1 MRKENRWMIWYR
13 NTRIQKENQIIGG
26 NIGYQRKAKTGKQNI
41 KALAAWATTA
51 MLVPGLLTG
60 CGNVSTDS
68 SVTDSISATQS
79 ITASN
84 ISNTGTGTGAAST
97 SQSTSENLSKAEV
110 TFTFSDSGIEAALT
124 SLGDESTSE
133 KYEIADTSLV
143 IKEAGVYVLAGS
155 CTDGNVKVKKGTTGV
170 VLVLNGLTLTSADTA
185 VIACNKSSQ
194 VTIEAAAGSENTL
207 TDSAQ
212 NNEDNYPDN
221 ENVEN
226 AVLKCKDGSQVVLCG
241 TGILNINANGKNGI
255 KSGATTT
262 EEGEASLTI
271 KELTLNITAP
281 VNDAIN
287 AEQLLNVESGS
298 LTISA
303 ADDAVHCDLVLN
315 IGEEGTQGP
324 SITITECNEGLEGAT
339 VNIVSGEIDITA
351 SDDCINVANSSL
363 NGYDFEMNISG
374 GTINAYTSNGDGFDS
389 NADMN
394 ISGGTVVV
402 WSANSADNE
411 PLDADGTITISGG
424 IVLAAGGGS
433 GMGMNLEASQSCV
446 IFGSDSFGGF
456 GGGMEGGFGSFGSRP
471 GSFGQ
476 SSSDPQN
483 NAQGNSEGSTESSQ
497 NASPNASQNGS
508 PNRSPSGSDGNGVP
522 AGQGD
527 ENGPADMEGGMTPP
541 NLPENNGTGALSGQP
556 DGNGSANTDG
566 SMTPPELPENSGTG
580 TPSGQPGGS
589 SSIAA
594 GDTFTI
600 TDASG
605 NVVYSGTAVCNA
617 NYLIFSSE
625 EVTAKESYTLSSN
638 DTEIETSEA
647 ASGTVESGFSFGGR
661 GGQPGGGRPGSNTNG
676 STDGAAS
683 GSTDGNTN
691 GAASGNTD
699 GNTFGAAIGSADGN
713 TNGAASGN
721 TDGNFDPGT
730 NSSTGDRSE
739 LPDAQKPDKNVLSK
753 EEEGGNI

>member
-1 MRKENRWMIWYR
+1 MRRDDRWMTWNR
-13 NTRIQKENQIIGG
+13 NIGIQKTKDIFSGDTEH
-26 NIGYQRKAKTGKQNI
+26 QRKGRKRSART
-41 KALAAWATTA
+41 LTAWATVA
-51 MLVPGLLTG
+51 FLVPGLLTG
-60 CGNVSTDS
+60 CGNVSADS
-68 SVTDSISATQS
+68 TVTDSINATQS

-84 ISNTGTGTGAAST
+84 VSNTGTGAGTTST
-97 SQSTSENLSKAEV
+97 SQDSSENLSKAEV

-124 SLGDESTSE
+124 SIGDGNTSE
-133 KYEIADTSLV
+133 KYEIDGTSLV

-262 EEGEASLTI
+262 EEGEAYLTI

-324 SITITECNEGLEGAT
+324 SITITECNEGLEGAI
-339 VNIVSGEIDITA
+339 VNIASGEIDVTA
-351 SDDCINVANSSL
+351 SDDCINAANSSL
-363 NGYDFEMNISG
+363 SGYDFEINISG
-374 GTINAYTSNGDGFDS
+374 GTINAYTSGGDGFDS

-411 PLDADGTITISGG
+411 PLDADRTITISGG
-424 IVLAAGGGS
+424 IVLAAGGSS
-433 GMGMNLEASQSCV
+433 GMGMNLEASQPCV

-456 GGGMEGGFGSFGSRP
+456 GGFGGGMGGGFGFFGGRP
-471 GSFGQ
+471 GSSSQ
-476 SSSDPQN
+476 SSSDSQN
-483 NAQGNSEGSTESSQ
+483 NVQGNAEGSTESSQ
-497 NASPNASQNGS
+497 NASPSG
-508 PNRSPSGSDGNGVP
+508 SPSGSDGNGAP

-527 ENGPADMEGGMTPP
+527 GNGPANMDGSMTPP
-541 NLPENNGTGALSGQP
+541 ELPENSGTGTPSGQP
-556 DGNGSANTDG
+556 DGNGSANMDG

-589 SSIAA
+589 SSITT

-605 NVVYSGTAVCNA
+605 NVVYSGIAVCNV
-617 NYLIFSSE
+617 NYVIFSSE
-625 EVTAKESYTLSSN
+625 EVSAEESYTLSSN

-676 STDGAAS
+676 STDGNMNGAAS
-683 GSTDGNTN
+683 GSTD
-691 GAASGNTD
+691 D
-699 GNTFGAAIGSADGN
+699 
-713 TNGAASGN
+713 
-721 TDGNFDPGT
+721 
-730 NSSTGDRSE
+730 
-739 LPDAQKPDKNVLSK
+739 LSVHWAL
-753 EEEGGNI
+753 

>member
-1 MRKENRWMIWYR
+1 MRKENRWMTWYR
-13 NTRIQKENQIIGG
+13 NTRIQKKNQTIGG
-26 NIGYQRKAKTGKQNI
+26 NIGYQRKAKTRKQNT
-41 KALAAWATTA
+41 KALAAWATAA

-60 CGNVSTDS
+60 CGNINTDS
-68 SVTDSISATQS
+68 SVTDGISATQS

-84 ISNTGTGTGAAST
+84 ISNTGTKTGAAST

-110 TFTFSDSGIEAALT
+110 TFIFSDSGIEAALT
-124 SLGDESTSE
+124 SIGDENTSE
-133 KYEIADTSLV
+133 KYEIDGTSLV
-143 IKEAGVYVLAGS
+143 IKEAGVYVLTGS

-207 TDSAQ
+207 TDSEQ

-303 ADDAVHCDLVLN
+303 GDDAVHCDLVLN

-339 VNIVSGEIDITA
+339 VNIASGEIDITA
-351 SDDCINVANSSL
+351 SDDCINAANSSL

-433 GMGMNLEASQSCV
+433 GMGMNLEASQACV
-446 IFGSDSFGGF
+446 IFGSDSFGG
-456 GGGMEGGFGSFGSRP
+456 GMEGGFGFFGGKP
-471 GSFGQ
+471 GSADQNSSDSQ
-476 SSSDPQN
+476 SS
-483 NAQGNSEGSTESSQ
+483 AQGNAEGSTESSQ
-497 NASPNASQNGS
+497 SASQPG
-508 PNRSPSGSDGNGVP
+508 GDG
-522 AGQGD
+522 
-527 ENGPADMEGGMTPP
+527 NGPADMDGSMTPP
-541 NLPENNGTGALSGQP
+541 KMPES
-556 DGNGSANTDG
+556 DGNGASAGRGNGSTNTDG
-566 SMTPPELPENSGTG
+566 SMTPPKMPESDGNGASF
-580 TPSGQPGGS
+580 GQTSGS

-617 NYLIFSSE
+617 NYVIFSSE
-625 EVTAKESYTLSSN
+625 EVTAEESYTLSSD

-647 ASGTVESGFSFGGR
+647 ATGTVESGFSFGGR
-661 GGQPGGGRPGSNTNG
+661 GGQFGGDRPGSNTNG
-676 STDGAAS
+676 STDGAAN

-691 GAASGNTD
+691 GAASGNID
-699 GNTFGAAIGSADGN
+699 RS
-713 TNGAASGN
+713 
-721 TDGNFDPGT
+721 FDPGT
-730 NSSTGDRSE
+730 NSSTGGRPE
-739 LPDAQKPDKNVLSK
+739 LPDGQKPDKNVLSK
-753 EEEGGNI
+753 EEEGENL

>member
-13 NTRIQKENQIIGG
+13 NTRIQKKNQIIGG
-26 NIGYQRKAKTGKQNI
+26 NIGYQRKAKTRKQNI
-41 KALAAWATTA
+41 KALAVWTTAA

-84 ISNTGTGTGAAST
+84 ISNTDTGTGAAST
-97 SQSTSENLSKAEV
+97 SQRTSENLSKAEV
-110 TFTFSDSGIEAALT
+110 AFTFSDSGIEAVLT
-124 SLGDESTSE
+124 NLGDESTSE
-133 KYEIADTSLV
+133 KYEIDGTGLV
-143 IKEAGVYVLAGS
+143 IKKAGVYVLAGS
-155 CTDGNVKVKKGTTGV
+155 CTDGSVKVKKGTTGV

-281 VNDAIN
+281 VNDALN

-339 VNIVSGEIDITA
+339 VNIASGDIDITA
-351 SDDCINVANSSL
+351 SDDCINAGNSGLSS
-363 NGYDFEMNISG
+363 YDFEINISG

-394 ISGGTVVV
+394 ISAGTVVV

-433 GMGMNLEASQSCV
+433 GMGMNLEASQACV

-456 GGGMEGGFGSFGSRP
+456 GGGFGFFGGRP

-476 SSSDPQN
+476 SSSDAQN

-497 NASPNASQNGS
+497 NASPSG
-508 PNRSPSGSDGNGVP
+508 SPSGSDGNGAP

-527 ENGPADMEGGMTPP
+527 ENGPANM
-541 NLPENNGTGALSGQP
+541 
-556 DGNGSANTDG
+556 DG
-566 SMTPPELPENSGTG
+566 SMTPPKLPENSGTG
-580 TPSGQPGGS
+580 TSSGQPGGS

-600 TDASG
+600 TDGSG

-617 NYLIFSSE
+617 NYVIFSSE
-625 EVTAKESYTLSSN
+625 EVTAKESYTLTSN

-676 STDGAAS
+676 STF
-683 GSTDGNTN
+683 

-699 GNTFGAAIGSADGN
+699 GNTFGAAIGSTDGN
-713 TNGAASGN
+713 TNGVASGN
-721 TDGNFDPGT
+721 TDGSFDPGT

>member
-13 NTRIQKENQIIGG
+13 NTRIQKKNQIIGG
-26 NIGYQRKAKTGKQNI
+26 NIGYQRKAKTRKQNI
-41 KALAAWATTA
+41 KALAVWTTA
-51 MLVPGLLTG
+51 AMLLPGLLTG

-84 ISNTGTGTGAAST
+84 ISNTDTGTGAAST
-97 SQSTSENLSKAEV
+97 SQRTSENLSKAEV
-110 TFTFSDSGIEAALT
+110 AFTFSDSGIEAVLT
-124 SLGDESTSE
+124 NLGDESTSE
-133 KYEIADTSLV
+133 KYEIDGTSLV
-143 IKEAGVYVLAGS
+143 IKKAGVYVLAGS
-155 CTDGNVKVKKGTTGV
+155 CTDGSVKVKKGTTGV

-281 VNDAIN
+281 VNDALN
-287 AEQLLNVESGS
+287 AEELLNVESGS

-339 VNIVSGEIDITA
+339 VNIASGDIDITA
-351 SDDCINVANSSL
+351 SDDCINAGNSGLS
-363 NGYDFEMNISG
+363 GYDFEINISG

-394 ISGGTVVV
+394 ISAGTVVV

-456 GGGMEGGFGSFGSRP
+456 GEGMEGGFGSFGSRP

-476 SSSDPQN
+476 SSSDSRN

-497 NASPNASQNGS
+497 NTSPSG
-508 PNRSPSGSDGNGVP
+508 SPSGSDRNGAP

-527 ENGPADMEGGMTPP
+527 
-541 NLPENNGTGALSGQP
+541 
-556 DGNGSANTDG
+556 GNGSADMDD
-566 SMTPPELPENSGTG
+566 SMTPPKLPENSGTG
-580 TPSGQPGGS
+580 TPSGQPDGNGSVNMDDSMTPPKLPENSGTGTSSGQPGGS

-594 GDTFTI
+594 GDSFTI

-605 NVVYSGTAVCNA
+605 NVVYSGIAVCNA
-617 NYLIFSSE
+617 NYVIFSSE
-625 EVTAKESYTLSSN
+625 EVTVKESYTLTSN

-699 GNTFGAAIGSADGN
+699 GSTF
-713 TNGAASGN
+713 GAASGN
-721 TDGNFDPGT
+721 TDG
-730 NSSTGDRSE
+730 STFGAASGSTDG
-739 LPDAQKPDKNVLSK
+739 NTF
-753 EEEGGNI
+753 GG

>member
-1 MRKENRWMIWYR
+1 MRRDDRWMIWNR
-13 NTRIQKENQIIGG
+13 NTGIQKTKDIFSGDTEH
-26 NIGYQRKAKTGKQNI
+26 QRKARKRSART
-41 KALAAWATTA
+41 LTAWATVA
-51 MLVPGLLTG
+51 FLVPGLLTG
-60 CGNVSTDS
+60 CGNVSADS
-68 SVTDSISATQS
+68 TVTDSINATQS

-84 ISNTGTGTGAAST
+84 VSNTGTGADTTST
-97 SQSTSENLSKAEV
+97 SQASSENLSKAEV
-110 TFTFSDSGIEAALT
+110 TFTFSDNGIEAALT
-124 SLGDESTSE
+124 SLGDKSTSE
-133 KYEIADTSLV
+133 KYEIDGTSLV
-143 IKEAGVYVLAGS
+143 IKEAGVYVLTGS
-155 CTDGNVKVKKGTTGV
+155 CADGNVKVKKGTTGV

-221 ENVEN
+221 ENAEN

-241 TGILNINANGKNGI
+241 TGTLNINANGKNGI

-271 KELTLNITAP
+271 KELTLNITAS

-287 AEQLLNVESGS
+287 AEQLLNVESGN

-324 SITITECNEGLEGAT
+324 SITITECYEGLEGAV
-339 VNIVSGEIDITA
+339 VNIASGDIDITA
-351 SDDCINVANSSL
+351 SDDCINAANSSL
-363 NGYDFEMNISG
+363 SGYDFEMNISG
-374 GTINAYTSNGDGFDS
+374 GTINAYTSSGDGFDS
-389 NADMN
+389 NGDMN

-402 WSANSADNE
+402 WSANTADNE

-424 IVLAAGGGS
+424 IVLAAGGSS

-456 GGGMEGGFGSFGSRP
+456 GGGMGGGFGFSGGRP
-471 GSFGQ
+471 GSSGQ
-476 SSSDPQN
+476 SSSDSQN
-483 NAQGNSEGSTESSQ
+483 NAQENSEGSTESSQ
-497 NASPNASQNGS
+497 SA
-508 PNRSPSGSDGNGVP
+508 SPSGSDGNGAP

-527 ENGPADMEGGMTPP
+527 GNGPANMDGG
-541 NLPENNGTGALSGQP
+541 
-556 DGNGSANTDG
+556 
-566 SMTPPELPENSGTG
+566 MTPPELPENNGTG
-580 TPSGQPGGS
+580 TPSGQPDGNGPANADGSMTPPDLPENDGTSTSSDQAGKGGSGKSFGQPGGS

-617 NYLIFSSE
+617 NYVIFSSE
-625 EVTAKESYTLSSN
+625 EVTAEESYTLSSN
-638 DTEIETSEA
+638 DTEVETTEA
-647 ASGTVESGFSFGGR
+647 ASGTVESSFGFGGR
-661 GGQPGGGRPGSNTNG
+661 GGQFGGGRPGSNTNG
-676 STDGAAS
+676 NTDGSAN
-683 GSTDGNTN
+683 GSTDGSMGGST
-691 GAASGNTD
+691 SGNTD
-699 GNTFGAAIGSADGN
+699 GS
-713 TNGAASGN
+713 
-721 TDGNFDPGT
+721 FDPGT
-730 NSSTGDRSE
+730 NSSTGDRPE
-739 LPDAQKPDKNVLSK
+739 LPDGQKPDGMP
-753 EEEGGNI
+753 GGDRPSGQPGGSDGNTSGGQSETQSGSGSEV

>member
-1 MRKENRWMIWYR
+1 MIWYR
-13 NTRIQKENQIIGG
+13 NTRIQKKNQIIGG
-26 NIGYQRKAKTGKQNI
+26 NIGYQRKAKTRKQNI
-41 KALAAWATTA
+41 KALAVWTTAA

-60 CGNVSTDS
+60 CGNISTDS

-84 ISNTGTGTGAAST
+84 ISNTDTGTGAART
-97 SQSTSENLSKAEV
+97 SQSTFENLSKAEV
-110 TFTFSDSGIEAALT
+110 AFTFSDSGIEAVLT
-124 SLGDESTSE
+124 NLGDESTSE
-133 KYEIADTSLV
+133 KYEIDGTSLV
-143 IKEAGVYVLAGS
+143 IKKAGVYVLAGS
-155 CTDGNVKVKKGTTGV
+155 CTDGSVKVKKGITGV

-207 TDSAQ
+207 TDGAQ

-281 VNDAIN
+281 VNDALN

-411 PLDADGTITISGG
+411 PLDADGTIIISGG
-424 IVLAAGGGS
+424 IVLAAGGSS

-476 SSSDPQN
+476 SSSDSQN

-497 NASPNASQNGS
+497 NASPSGS
-508 PNRSPSGSDGNGVP
+508 PNRSPSGSDGNGAP

-527 ENGPADMEGGMTPP
+527 ENGPADMEGSMTPP

-556 DGNGSANTDG
+556 DGNGSVNMDG
-566 SMTPPELPENSGTG
+566 SMTPPKLPENSGTG

-600 TDASG
+600 TDGFG
-605 NVVYSGTAVCNA
+605 NVVYSGIAVCNA

-625 EVTAKESYTLSSN
+625 EVTAKESYTLTSN

-676 STDGAAS
+676 STFGAAS

-699 GNTFGAAIGSADGN
+699 GNTFGAVREMADY
-713 TNGAASGN
+713 
-721 TDGNFDPGT
+721 
-730 NSSTGDRSE
+730 
-739 LPDAQKPDKNVLSK
+739 
-753 EEEGGNI
+753 

>member
-1 MRKENRWMIWYR
+1 MRKENRWMTWYR
-13 NTRIQKENQIIGG
+13 NTRIQKKNQTIGG
-26 NIGYQRKAKTGKQNI
+26 NIGYQRKARTRKQNT
-41 KALAAWATTA
+41 KALAAWATAA

-60 CGNVSTDS
+60 CGNINTDS

-84 ISNTGTGTGAAST
+84 ISNTGTKTGAAST

-110 TFTFSDSGIEAALT
+110 TFTFSVSRIEAALT
-124 SLGDESTSE
+124 SLGDENTSE
-133 KYEIADTSLV
+133 KYEIDGTSLV
-143 IKEAGVYVLAGS
+143 IKEAGVYVLTGS

-207 TDSAQ
+207 TDSEQ

-221 ENVEN
+221 VNVEN

-303 ADDAVHCDLVLN
+303 GDDAVHCDLVLN

-339 VNIVSGEIDITA
+339 VNIASGEIDITA
-351 SDDCINVANSSL
+351 SDDCINAANSSL

-433 GMGMNLEASQSCV
+433 GMGMNLEASQACV
-446 IFGSDSFGGF
+446 IFGSDSFGG
-456 GGGMEGGFGSFGSRP
+456 GMEGGFGFFGGKP
-471 GSFGQ
+471 GSADQNSSDSQ
-476 SSSDPQN
+476 SS
-483 NAQGNSEGSTESSQ
+483 AQGNAEGSTESSQ
-497 NASPNASQNGS
+497 SASLSG
-508 PNRSPSGSDGNGVP
+508 SPSGSDGNGTP
-522 AGQGD
+522 AGQGGG
-527 ENGPADMEGGMTPP
+527 NGPANMDGSMTPP
-541 NLPENNGTGALSGQP
+541 ELPENNGTGTPSGQP
-556 DGNGSANTDG
+556 GGNGSGNMDG

-589 SSIAA
+589 SSIVA

-605 NVVYSGTAVCNA
+605 NVVYSGIAVCNA
-617 NYLIFSSE
+617 NYVIFSSE

-647 ASGTVESGFSFGGR
+647 ASGTVESGFSFGGK
-661 GGQPGGGRPGSNTNG
+661 GGQPG
-676 STDGAAS
+676 
-683 GSTDGNTN
+683 
-691 GAASGNTD
+691 
-699 GNTFGAAIGSADGN
+699 F
-713 TNGAASGN
+713 
-721 TDGNFDPGT
+721 
-730 NSSTGDRSE
+730 
-739 LPDAQKPDKNVLSK
+739 
-753 EEEGGNI
+753 

>member
-1 MRKENRWMIWYR
+1 MRKENRWMTWYR
-13 NTRIQKENQIIGG
+13 NTRIQKKNQTIGG
-26 NIGYQRKAKTGKQNI
+26 NIGYQRKARTRKQST
-41 KALAAWATTA
+41 KALAAWATAA

-68 SVTDSISATQS
+68 SVTDGISATQS

-84 ISNTGTGTGAAST
+84 ISNTGTKTGAAST

-110 TFTFSDSGIEAALT
+110 TFTFSDGGIEAALT
-124 SLGDESTSE
+124 SIGDENTSE
-133 KYEIADTSLV
+133 KYEIDGTSLV
-143 IKEAGVYVLAGS
+143 IKEAGVYVLTGS

-281 VNDAIN
+281 VNDAVN

-324 SITITECNEGLEGAT
+324 SITITECNEGLEGAI
-339 VNIVSGEIDITA
+339 VNIASGEIDITA
-351 SDDCINVANSSL
+351 LDDCINAANSSL
-363 NGYDFEMNISG
+363 SGYDIEINISG
-374 GTINAYTSNGDGFDS
+374 GTINAYTSGGDGFDS

-424 IVLAAGGGS
+424 SVLAAGGSS
-433 GMGMNLEASQSCV
+433 GMGMNLEASQPCV

-456 GGGMEGGFGSFGSRP
+456 GGGMGGGFGFFGGKP
-471 GSFGQ
+471 GSADQNSSDSQ
-476 SSSDPQN
+476 SS
-483 NAQGNSEGSTESSQ
+483 AQGNAEGSTESSQ
-497 NASPNASQNGS
+497 SASPSG
-508 PNRSPSGSDGNGVP
+508 SPSGSDGNGAP

-527 ENGPADMEGGMTPP
+527 ENGPANM
-541 NLPENNGTGALSGQP
+541 
-556 DGNGSANTDG
+556 DG
-566 SMTPPELPENSGTG
+566 SMTPPELPENNGTG

-617 NYLIFSSE
+617 NYVIFSSE

-661 GGQPGGGRPGSNTNG
+661 GGQFGGDRPGSNTN
-676 STDGAAS
+676 
-683 GSTDGNTN
+683 GNTN
-691 GAASGNTD
+691 GAASGSTD
-699 GNTFGAAIGSADGN
+699 DLALHWA
-713 TNGAASGN
+713 
-721 TDGNFDPGT
+721 
-730 NSSTGDRSE
+730 
-739 LPDAQKPDKNVLSK
+739 L
-753 EEEGGNI
+753 